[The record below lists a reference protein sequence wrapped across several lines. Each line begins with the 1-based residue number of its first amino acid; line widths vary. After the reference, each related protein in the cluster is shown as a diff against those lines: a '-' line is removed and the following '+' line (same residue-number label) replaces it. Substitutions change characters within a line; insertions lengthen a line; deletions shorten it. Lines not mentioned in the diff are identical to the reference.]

1 MISNSKNYL
10 KKSTAVTGVRTASS
24 AAKSKI
30 GSELSLSVPEIYSSQ
45 LEGKRRGGEHTFL
58 SVYPAYLTTSNFA
71 YSGASNY
78 LEYRANKSVD
88 TSIKENNLRLNFDT
102 DNFNYSLAPLAKKRS
117 HINSNLLIS
126 RGPRVLKP
134 SAPAVPAYAVGK
146 QQRPKPDFRFLKGIT
161 KITPRKNEATS
172 LGGERTPANSAQSTD
187 SKFKINF
194 LKKVYELFG
203 PNKNKQNAALHKD
216 SKPSAYANTAYPY
229 KSAARTPY
237 RSYAPYREAYYYNKK
252 NNQSAQAK
260 FVPRSLPFQSSKKNN
275 VKLDKNLRL
284 GLDNKKNLV
293 GAHLKQPS
301 THTFSANLN
310 KNNPKFKQNSPVAPA
325 KRKIYDP
332 FIKIKYATAAAG
344 SNKGFSKGKRLYS
357 TLPAHREMEVL
368 HKKINNILNIT
379 KLQSNVIWDN
389 YNELSPNFYSDVSR
403 FLSHR
408 RQTLLSFSRNKNI
421 NVNRNKQ
428 IEPIFKRKYEIHGK
442 TQ

>member
-1 MISNSKNYL
+1 M
-10 KKSTAVTGVRTASS
+10 V
-24 AAKSKI
+24 
-30 GSELSLSVPEIYSSQ
+30 
-45 LEGKRRGGEHTFL
+45 
-58 SVYPAYLTTSNFA
+58 
-71 YSGASNY
+71 
-78 LEYRANKSVD
+78 
-88 TSIKENNLRLNFDT
+88 
-102 DNFNYSLAPLAKKRS
+102 
-117 HINSNLLIS
+117 
-126 RGPRVLKP
+126 
-134 SAPAVPAYAVGK
+134 
-146 QQRPKPDFRFLKGIT
+146 
-161 KITPRKNEATS
+161 AT
-172 LGGERTPANSAQSTD
+172 
-187 SKFKINF
+187 
-194 LKKVYELFG
+194 
-203 PNKNKQNAALHKD
+203 
-216 SKPSAYANTAYPY
+216 
-229 KSAARTPY
+229 
-237 RSYAPYREAYYYNKK
+237 
-252 NNQSAQAK
+252 
-260 FVPRSLPFQSSKKNN
+260 
-275 VKLDKNLRL
+275 
-284 GLDNKKNLV
+284 
-293 GAHLKQPS
+293 HLKRPS
-301 THTFSANLN
+301 TYTVSANLN